1 MGKHSISNF
10 SKHSFT
16 QASSLL
22 DLVHSGV
29 CALQEI
35 LAFLTQN
42 FSKKNPPYG
51 FFAPMSNL
59 TKVPFWKGRFGLDH
73 FD

>member
-1 MGKHSISNF
+1 MPNF

-29 CALQEI
+29 YALQEI
-35 LAFLTQN
+35 LTFLIGN
-42 FSKKNPPYG
+42 FWSKKPPIWH
-51 FFAPMSNL
+51 FCLN
-59 TKVPFWKGRFGLDH
+59 VQLDQSAILV
-73 FD
+73 